1 MENVFPIQS
10 LTMPQAGN
18 IHVNLF
24 KAIFDFHED
33 YRAEKLI
40 TLLDI
45 FHEMILMI
53 SEDGSILF
61 ANSEARNRLKLDD
74 FSKHKVYDLIRL
86 SKEQRN
92 IIFHP
97 GKSNDVFY
105 RFESA
110 LKTES
115 DSALQSDVSFFT
127 LTSGPEISFWI
138 IKDISDFKKIET
150 SLARTDRKYKKILQE
165 TNDAV
170 LILDSDFFIR
180 EINLSGIALLH
191 IKHFVQGKL
200 SFLNY
205 LDKETKRLFQSYKSE
220 GKKIYNLQVNLSCKD
235 PEINASVLMN
245 FQQVSE
251 AREFIVFMKDI
262 SDELQLN
269 QIMLRTIV
277 NTQEKE
283 RERLSRDIHDDLGQ
297 QLSALKFHLSAFRNY
312 TENERARE
320 ILIESENI
328 LIDLMASVRSIC
340 FDLMPK
346 SLEKN
351 DLKGAVRELIRK
363 TEAMHHMKID
373 FICMSIPEVLADEIS
388 VSVYRIIQ
396 EFLSNSMKH
405 GKPRKIEIMFQTLM
419 NEFYIQLHDDGIGFD
434 MTKKD
439 LNRGNGLDNIESR
452 VKAFKG
458 SVILTSKPGGGTR
471 YEIRL
476 PFAKNK
482 K

>member
-1 MENVFPIQS
+1 MEPTIPIQP

-18 IHVNLF
+18 NHVTLF

-45 FHEMILMI
+45 FHEMILMV
-53 SEDGSILF
+53 SDEGSILF
-61 ANSEARNRLKLDD
+61 ANSEARNRLQLDD
-74 FSKHKVYDLIRL
+74 FSKHRVQDLFSL
-86 SKEQRN
+86 TKEQCSV
-92 IIFHP
+92 IFHP

-105 RFESA
+105 RFESSV
-110 LKTES
+110 LSEN
-115 DSALQSDVSFFT
+115 DSAVQSDVSFFT

-138 IKDISDFKKIET
+138 IKDISDFKKIES

-170 LILDSDFFIR
+170 LILDNNFFIK
-180 EINLSGIALLH
+180 EINLSGMALLH
-191 IKHFVQGKL
+191 IEHFVLGEYL
-200 SFLNY
+200 FLNY
-205 LDKETKRLFQSYKSE
+205 LDKEIAGMFHSFKSE
-220 GKKIYNLQVNLSCKD
+220 RKKIYNLQVNITIKI
-235 PEINASVLMN
+235 PEINTSVLMN
-245 FQQVSE
+245 FQPVSD
-251 AREFIVFMKDI
+251 AHEFIVFMKDI

-312 TENERARE
+312 TENVKARE

-328 LIDLMASVRSIC
+328 LIDLMASVRAIC

-351 DLKGAVRELIRK
+351 DLKSAVSELVRK
-363 TEAMHHMKID
+363 MEAMHHLNIN
-373 FICMSIPEVLADEIS
+373 FHCFSIPDDICEETN

-396 EFLSNSMKH
+396 EFLNNSMRH
-405 GKPRKIEIMFQTLM
+405 GKSRKIEVIFNTQGDD
-419 NEFYIQLHDDGIGFD
+419 FFIQLSDDGIGFD
-434 MTKKD
+434 LTD
-439 LNRGNGLDNIESR
+439 LNMRRGNGLDNIESR

-458 SVILTSKPGGGTR
+458 SVIFTSNPGQGTK

-476 PFAKNK
+476 PYEKNK